1 MAFSQ
6 WARLSVGSRGG
17 SLLIHEHGALPN
29 VNIEA
34 TWQLQSCRSMNVSQ
48 DAAKEPVEEST
59 LKVSYS
65 NSLGLRQLL
74 SGVATRTFDGSFE
87 LRSAS

>member
-1 MAFSQ
+1 MTLI
-6 WARLSVGSRGG
+6 LSWR
-17 SLLIHEHGALPN
+17 SLSGQDSLTMHEHGDLPN

-59 LKVSYS
+59 LKVWYS
-65 NSLGLRQLL
+65 NSLGL
-74 SGVATRTFDGSFE
+74 
-87 LRSAS
+87 